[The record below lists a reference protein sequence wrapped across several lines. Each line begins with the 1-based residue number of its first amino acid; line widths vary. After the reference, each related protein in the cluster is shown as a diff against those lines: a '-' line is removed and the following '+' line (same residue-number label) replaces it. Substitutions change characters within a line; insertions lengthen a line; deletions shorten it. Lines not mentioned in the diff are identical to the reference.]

1 MQTDAYLF
9 CCKLVRLQ
17 YNAICVIWY
26 CVTLNEINCSEEF
39 TYLPSY
45 YNRLQEI
52 ITRLIKNFL

>member
-39 TYLPSY
+39 TVPIYPH
-45 YNRLQEI
+45 
-52 ITRLIKNFL
+52 ITTDCKKLLLD